1 MIEGSERSYRPEPSG
16 SHSISWIA
24 MKTSTL
30 FCVCAVACAL
40 SSFAAGMSGKPIAA
54 GLFGL
59 ASGGWCVATL
69 LMARRGGDDD

>member
-1 MIEGSERSYRPEPSG
+1 
-16 SHSISWIA
+16 

-40 SSFAAGMSGKPIAA
+40 SSFAAGMSGEPIVA